1 MQTCVYILVAAS
13 LLGLPKGK
21 APTVPGYDWASP
33 KKRAAGPADPPP
45 VAPSVVVDGFLKHLQ
60 TSDRF
65 DAKQVAFL
73 VEDRVEREDDDL
85 FGFVD
90 ESLAL
95 ISPKYRAALDKL
107 DSEQVAKAA
116 DAFEVLSRSDDPYLA
131 VAAANMAASAMVER
145 EEIDRCLAMLD
156 AVLKQH
162 GNIEPYTTAA
172 DQFRFMRGYCQVHN
186 LEYAEG
192 YKTLEDFVKNH
203 PESPE
208 RLRITARQILTEL
221 DRRAPQR
228 IGDVR
233 DIMNYARRKIAN
245 RRLDDTL
252 LARQDEAVNLL
263 EALIEE
269 AEQQEQQ
276 NNNGQGE
283 GGGDGGG
290 GGNSQ
295 GNKPGQG
302 ASRSTLPQGSG
313 SEGALR
319 NLRAK
324 PGEAWGKMP
333 AREREQVLQTLQRRF
348 PSQYRELLEQY
359 YDQLAKDAPSQ

>member
-1 MQTCVYILVAAS
+1 MQTIVYILSMVAA
-13 LLGLPKGK
+13 LGLPKGK
-21 APTVPGYDWASP
+21 PDVLPGYDWMAP
-33 KKRAAGPADPPP
+33 KKRAAGPADPAP
-45 VAPSVVVDGFLKHLQ
+45 VAPAVVVDGFIKHMQ
-60 TSDRF
+60 ESPVF
-65 DAKQVAFL
+65 DKKQVAFL
-73 VEDRVEREDDDL
+73 VEDRAERGDDDL
-85 FGFVD
+85 YGFVD
-90 ESLAL
+90 ESLSL
-95 ISPKYRAALDKL
+95 VSPAYRAALDKL
-107 DSEQVAKAA
+107 DDDQVAEAA
-116 DAFEVLSRSDDPYLA
+116 DLFESLSRSDDPYLA
-131 VAAANMAASAMVER
+131 VAAANMAATAMVER
-145 EEIDRCLAMLD
+145 EQIDRCLVMLD
-156 AVLKQH
+156 AVLEKH
-162 GNIEPYTTAA
+162 GNVEPFTTAS

-186 LEYAEG
+186 LDYADG
-192 YKTLEDFVKNH
+192 FKTLEDFVKNH
-203 PESPE
+203 PQAPE

-221 DRRAPQR
+221 DRRAPER

-245 RRLDDTL
+245 RRLDVTL

-263 EALIEE
+263 DALIEE

-276 NNNGQGE
+276 QSNSE
-283 GGGDGGG
+283 GDGDGNGGG

-302 ASRSTLPQGSG
+302 AARSTLPQGAGGEG
-313 SEGALR
+313 SLR
-319 NLRAK
+319 KLRAK